1 MSKFDATDAL
11 AINTIRTL
19 SIDAIQK
26 ANSGHPGLPMGAAP
40 MAYVL
45 WQRHLKHN
53 PKNPGWTDRD
63 RFVLSAGHG
72 SMLLY
77 SMLHLSGYDL
87 SLDEIKNFRQ
97 WGSKTPGHPESFVT
111 PGVEC
116 TTGPLGQGCVNA
128 VGMAIAERY
137 LASLF
142 NTESHTIVDHFTYAL
157 VGDGDLM
164 EGISAEA
171 ASLAGHLKLGKLIYL
186 YDSNDI
192 SLDGP
197 TDLAFTE
204 SVMKRYESCGWQVI
218 RVENGDTDLDAIDA
232 AIADAKADVNRPT
245 LIEIKTTIGYGSPNK
260 AGKSAAHG
268 SPLGD
273 DEIAASKA
281 ALGWTETEA
290 FAVPGDAAARF
301 ALQAE
306 NGQAR
311 NSEWQ
316 ATFDA
321 WTAANPEL
329 ANTWTHSQNGTLP
342 EGWDSNLPHF
352 ETGGSIATRS
362 ASGKILNGLAQNL
375 PWFLGGDADLSC
387 STKTA
392 ISDGGAFNAI
402 DNPGGRNIHYG
413 VREHAMGAI
422 ANGMAYHGGVHNYTA
437 TFFCFLDYMKPAVR
451 LAALNHLPVTFV
463 FTHDSIGLGE
473 DGPTHQP
480 IEHLASLRS
489 LPNTVTLRPCDAN
502 ETEEAWKVAL
512 ERRDGPTVLV
522 LSRQN
527 LPTLDA
533 KTAGTAGTTKGA
545 YVISEAQNGS
555 PEVILLSTGAEV
567 HLAIAAQ
574 KELEATGTPTRVVSM
589 PSWELFDAQD
599 AAYQESVL
607 PSSIARRV
615 AIEAGS
621 SLGWHRWV
629 GAQGKVIAVDKFG
642 ASAPASVIFK
652 EYGFS
657 VDNVVAKVNET
668 A

>member
-1 MSKFDATDAL
+1 MSNFDATDAL

-19 SIDAIQK
+19 SMDAIQK

-45 WQRHLKHN
+45 WQKHLKHN
-53 PKNPGWTDRD
+53 PKNPKWPDRD

-77 SMLHLSGYDL
+77 SMLHLSGYEL

-137 LASLF
+137 MASLY
-142 NTESHTIVDHFTYAL
+142 NTDAHTIVDHFTYAL

-218 RVENGDTDLDAIDA
+218 RVEDGDTDLDAIDA
-232 AIADAKADVNRPT
+232 AIAEAKADTNRPT
-245 LIEIKTTIGYGSPNK
+245 LIEIKTTIGFGSPNK

-268 SPLGD
+268 SPLGH
-273 DEIAASKA
+273 DEIQASKS
-281 ALGWTETEA
+281 ALGWTETET
-290 FAVPGDAAARF
+290 FAIPGDAAARF
-301 ALQAE
+301 AIQAE
-306 NGQAR
+306 HGQAI
-311 NSEWQ
+311 NNEWQ
-316 ATFDA
+316 ANFDA
-321 WTAANPEL
+321 WKNANPQLET
-329 ANTWTHSQNGTLP
+329 TWTHAHDGTLP
-342 EGWDSNLPHF
+342 ADWTSKLPQF
-352 ETGGSIATRS
+352 ETGGSVATRS
-362 ASGKILNGLAQNL
+362 ASGKILNGIAQTL
-375 PWFLGGDADLSC
+375 PWFIGGDADLSC

-392 ISDGGAFNAI
+392 ISDGGSFNAV

-502 ETEEAWKVAL
+502 ETEEAWKIAI
-512 ERRDGPTVLV
+512 ERKDGPTVLV

-527 LPTLDA
+527 LPILDA
-533 KTAGTAGTTKGA
+533 QAVGTDGTQKGA
-545 YVISEAQNGS
+545 YILSDAPNAA
-555 PEVILLSTGAEV
+555 PEVILMSTGAEV
-567 HLAIAAQ
+567 HLA
-574 KELEATGTPTRVVSM
+574 LEAQAALQAEGTATRVVSM
-589 PSWELFDAQD
+589 PSWELFEAQD
-599 AAYQESVL
+599 ASYQESVL
-607 PSSIARRV
+607 PTQVTRRV

-629 GAQGKVIAVDKFG
+629 GSQGKIIAVDKFG
-642 ASAPASVIFK
+642 ASAPASTIFK

-657 VDNVVAKVNET
+657 VENVVAKVKET

>member
-1 MSKFDATDAL
+1 MSNFDATDAL

-19 SIDAIQK
+19 SMDAIQK

-45 WQRHLKHN
+45 WQKHLKHN
-53 PKNPGWTDRD
+53 PKNPKWPDRD

-77 SMLHLSGYDL
+77 SMLHLSGYEL

-97 WGSKTPGHPESFVT
+97 WGSKTPGHPESFIT

-137 LASLF
+137 MASLY
-142 NTESHTIVDHFTYAL
+142 NTDAHTIVDHFTYAL

-218 RVENGDTDLDAIDA
+218 RVEDGDTDLDAIDA
-232 AIADAKADVNRPT
+232 AIAEAKSDTNRPT
-245 LIEIKTTIGYGSPNK
+245 LIEIKTTIGFGSPNK

-268 SPLGD
+268 SPLGH
-273 DEIAASKA
+273 DEIQASKA

-290 FAVPGDAAARF
+290 FAIPGDAAARF
-301 ALQAE
+301 AIQSE
-306 NGQAR
+306 NGQAL
-311 NSEWQ
+311 NNEWQ
-316 ATFDA
+316 AKFDA
-321 WTAANPEL
+321 WKTANPQLET
-329 ANTWTHSQNGTLP
+329 TWTHAHDGTLP
-342 EGWDSNLPHF
+342 ADWTSKLPQF
-352 ETGGSIATRS
+352 ETGGSVATRS
-362 ASGKILNGLAQNL
+362 ASGKILNGIAQSL
-375 PWFLGGDADLSC
+375 PWFIGGDADLSC

-392 ISDGGAFNAI
+392 ISDGGSFNAV

-502 ETEEAWKVAL
+502 ETEEAWKIAI
-512 ERRDGPTVLV
+512 ERKDGPTVLV

-527 LPTLDA
+527 LPILDA
-533 KTAGTAGTTKGA
+533 QAVGTDGTQKGA
-545 YVISEAQNGS
+545 YVLSDAPNGA
-555 PEVILLSTGAEV
+555 PEVILMSTGAEV
-567 HLAIAAQ
+567 HLA
-574 KELEATGTPTRVVSM
+574 LEAQAALQEAGTATRVVSM
-589 PSWELFDAQD
+589 PSWELFAAQD

-607 PSSIARRV
+607 PTQVTRRV

-629 GAQGKVIAVDKFG
+629 GTQGQIIAVDKFG
-642 ASAPASVIFK
+642 ASAPASTIFK

-657 VDNVVAKVNET
+657 VENVVAKVKET

>member
-1 MSKFDATDAL
+1 MSNFDANDAL

-19 SIDAIQK
+19 SMDAIQK

-53 PKNPGWTDRD
+53 PKDPGWTDRD

-77 SMLHLSGYDL
+77 SLLHLSGYEL
-87 SLDEIKNFRQ
+87 SMDEIKNFRQ
-97 WGSKTPGHPESFVT
+97 WGSKTPGHPESFMT

-137 LASLF
+137 LAGTF
-142 NTESHTIVDHFTYAL
+142 NTDAHTIVDHHTYAL

-204 SVMKRYESCGWQVI
+204 SVMKRYESCGWQVL
-218 RVENGDTDLDAIDA
+218 RVDNGDTDLDAIDA
-232 AIADAKADVNRPT
+232 AITEAKADTARPT
-245 LIEIKTTIGYGSPNK
+245 LIEIKTTIGFGSPNK

-268 SPLGD
+268 SPLGA
-273 DEIAASKA
+273 DEIEASKK
-281 ALGWTETEA
+281 ALGWTETEP
-290 FAVPGDAAARF
+290 FAVPSEAAARF
-301 ALQAE
+301 SLQAE
-306 NGQAR
+306 QGAATQ
-311 NSEWQ
+311 SSWQ
-316 ATFDA
+316 ETFNA
-321 WTAANPEL
+321 WTAANPRQ
-329 ANTWTHSQNGTLP
+329 ATTWAHAHNGTLP
-342 EGWDSNLPHF
+342 DSWTSQIPQF
-352 ETGGSIATRS
+352 ETGSEIATRS
-362 ASGKILNGLAQNL
+362 TSGKVLNGLATTL

-392 ISDGGAFNAI
+392 ITDGGSFNAV
-402 DNPGGRNIHYG
+402 DNPSGRNIHYG
-413 VREHAMGAI
+413 VREHAMGAV

-480 IEHLASLRS
+480 IEHLASLRA
-489 LPNTVTLRPCDAN
+489 LPNTVTLRPCDAH
-502 ETEEAWKVAL
+502 ETVTAWKVAL

-527 LPTLDA
+527 LATLSPEESGEDRA
-533 KTAGTAGTTKGA
+533 ARGA
-545 YVISEAQNGS
+545 YTLRDTKDGK
-555 PEVILLSTGAEV
+555 PDLLLLATGAEV
-567 HLAIAAQ
+567 HLALSAQ
-574 KELEATGTPTRVVSM
+574 AELESRGTKTRVVSM
-589 PSWELFDAQD
+589 PSWELFANQD
-599 AAYQESVL
+599 SAYQESVL
-607 PSSIARRV
+607 PSSVTRRV

-621 SLGWHRWV
+621 SLGWHKWV
-629 GAQGKVIAVDKFG
+629 GSNGAIIAVDKFG
-642 ASAPASVIFK
+642 ASAPASTVFK

-657 VDNVVAKVNET
+657 VENVVASADAT